1 MARLMALDSDGF
13 RFSLSPDQAPS
24 GGNRFSVIVGPNAS
38 GKSRLLAQIV
48 KEVNSD
54 RGRGLIE
61 VTHSSVEQ
69 VLAISSLVTDSFPF
83 VAAAGRGY
91 RYLGI
96 RQSSNTATTG
106 SLRDLTGQ
114 AVALAMRDEWRANSV
129 FAVLN
134 LVGFTDLS
142 VEFVVPKRRTRP
154 DTYRF
159 RESLEREYRARED
172 AGVLQSEQLVREVS
186 GFSEGLGQ
194 TRPSSLGEAQ
204 QRVQFLVDL
213 AERYDIDVHSLLR
226 VAKRSGM
233 FEIRL
238 SVAGHDGWMR
248 DLDLSTGQLLLISL
262 VARVAAFLRPNS
274 LVLIDEPETAL
285 HPAWQSELLPLLR
298 GTVPTESTSHFF
310 FATHSPYIVADGS
323 DLLVPEGEWGCFE
336 EFSDPFFGRSP
347 ENILYRAFGARVTG
361 NSLVDE
367 DLLLVTETLGAA
379 QPPIDFSP
387 VRAALR
393 RLSRIAGP
401 DTTSL
406 NELIAQAT
414 DLLEVPHAEL

>member
-142 VEFVVPKRRTRP
+142 VEFVVPKR
-154 DTYRF
+154 
-159 RESLEREYRARED
+159 
-172 AGVLQSEQLVREVS
+172 
-186 GFSEGLGQ
+186 
-194 TRPSSLGEAQ
+194 
-204 QRVQFLVDL
+204 
-213 AERYDIDVHSLLR
+213 
-226 VAKRSGM
+226 
-233 FEIRL
+233 
-238 SVAGHDGWMR
+238 
-248 DLDLSTGQLLLISL
+248 
-262 VARVAAFLRPNS
+262 
-274 LVLIDEPETAL
+274 
-285 HPAWQSELLPLLR
+285 
-298 GTVPTESTSHFF
+298 
-310 FATHSPYIVADGS
+310 
-323 DLLVPEGEWGCFE
+323 
-336 EFSDPFFGRSP
+336 
-347 ENILYRAFGARVTG
+347 
-361 NSLVDE
+361 
-367 DLLLVTETLGAA
+367 
-379 QPPIDFSP
+379 
-387 VRAALR
+387 ALR
-393 RLSRIAGP
+393 
-401 DTTSL
+401 TSGGGHGVRPP
-406 NELIAQAT
+406 AARSMRRR
-414 DLLEVPHAEL
+414 